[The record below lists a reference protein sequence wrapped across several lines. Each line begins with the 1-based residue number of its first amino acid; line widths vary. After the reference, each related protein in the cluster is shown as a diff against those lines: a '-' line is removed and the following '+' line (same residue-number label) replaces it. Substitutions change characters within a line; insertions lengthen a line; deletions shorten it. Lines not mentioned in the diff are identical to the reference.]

1 MTQKHVELLL
11 KAIAVPESYSQFLCD
26 RIGFVSGKYKDYSE
40 LIQDGF
46 EDTQEALCTMIRENI
61 EHEFSFEDSWYAR
74 EGMTREEWVET
85 ILIPLAL
92 ALPEGAV

>member
-1 MTQKHVELLL
+1 MTQKHIELLL
-11 KAIAVPESYSQFLCD
+11 KAIAVPESYSEFLCD

-46 EDTQEALCTMIRENI
+46 GDTQEALCAMIRENI

-74 EGMTREEWVET
+74 EGMTREQWVKE
-85 ILIPLAL
+85 ILVPIAL
-92 ALPEGAV
+92 GLKDN